1 MLRWLFKLVLLVVL
15 AALVY
20 GLWLLYQDKTPEEKQ
35 ELRDGV
41 AHNVKSAGRTI
52 AEAGKRV
59 FEKGRQVYQGGE
71 ERE

>member
-35 ELRDGV
+35 ELRDDV
-41 AHNVKSAGRTI
+41 AHTVKSAGRTV

-59 FEKGRQVYQGGE
+59 FEKGQQVYQGEE

>member
-1 MLRWLFKLVLLVVL
+1 MIRWLFKIIFLVIL

-20 GLWLLYQDKTPEEKQ
+20 GLWLLYQEKSPEEKQ

-41 AHNVKSAGRTI
+41 TRTVQSAGRTV

-59 FEKGRQVYQGGE
+59 VEKGQEVYRGGE
-71 ERE
+71 EE